1 MSAALL
7 LIHDETSTGER
18 TNTVTLTLASER
30 VTARELLRR
39 RIQQEV
45 ADYNASQPEYFRGLV
60 QPTDAERVLNGY
72 RVHKDRLVDWREQ
85 FESAIQAFARNGFLM
100 LAGDRQIEDLDA
112 EIAGAAV
119 VVVVRLFDRAAAS
132 GVAARK
138 AGRAAVGAHALGAR
152 RGRDVGERGAVV
164 AARSAVVLVSQAPLT
179 ARLSSAGRRRLRA
192 RIGLRAG
199 AAVDGRA
206 TRFAPAPSIHA
217 RFE

>member
-112 EIAGAAV
+112 EILV
-119 VVVVRLFDRAAAS
+119 VPGLQVSFIKLVPL
-132 GVAARK
+132 
-138 AGRAAVGAHALGAR
+138 VGG
-152 RGRDVGERGAVV
+152 
-164 AARSAVVLVSQAPLT
+164 
-179 ARLSSAGRRRLRA
+179 
-192 RIGLRAG
+192 
-199 AAVDGRA
+199 
-206 TRFAPAPSIHA
+206 
-217 RFE
+217 